1 MLNYQVVLI
10 ETILIR
16 IARAEVF
23 EARRVP
29 PRTLTEITN

>member
-16 IARAEVF
+16 IATAEGL

-29 PRTLTEITN
+29 PQPPTEITN